1 MKRKKKT
8 RKSSKSFLKGIDKR
22 DKTRYYIDNEI
33 FLELIKKDVLIM
45 TIARLKTLTEQLPP
59 DAIVLI
65 DTGDKV
71 ADVELLNIEYHT
83 DGRSHLILSNKE

>member
-1 MKRKKKT
+1 MKIQIKYWRL
-8 RKSSKSFLKGIDKR
+8 LK
-22 DKTRYYIDNEI
+22 
-33 FLELIKKDVLIM
+33 M

-65 DTGDKV
+65 DLPDGVK
-71 ADVELLNIEYHT
+71 DVELLNIEYHT

>member
-1 MKRKKKT
+1 
-8 RKSSKSFLKGIDKR
+8 
-22 DKTRYYIDNEI
+22 
-33 FLELIKKDVLIM
+33 M

-59 DAIVLI
+59 DTIVLI

-71 ADVELLNIEYHT
+71 SDVELLNIEYHT

>member
-1 MKRKKKT
+1 
-8 RKSSKSFLKGIDKR
+8 
-22 DKTRYYIDNEI
+22 
-33 FLELIKKDVLIM
+33 M